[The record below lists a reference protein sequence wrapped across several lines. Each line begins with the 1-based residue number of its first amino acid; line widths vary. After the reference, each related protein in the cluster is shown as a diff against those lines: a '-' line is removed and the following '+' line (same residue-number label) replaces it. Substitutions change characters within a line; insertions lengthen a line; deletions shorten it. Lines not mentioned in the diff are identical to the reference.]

1 MPRALEHFGYSS
13 SAPVL
18 DDRIASLDRQIR
30 QLARQCKMP
39 SSYIELDYQTEPSF
53 FAALANYG
61 YEHDLVLIQPDN
73 PAGLTGL
80 GIRSVR
86 RAYLGGCPADIG
98 YLHHLRFHPSI
109 RGGSFLARGYR
120 EFRKV
125 FAARPL
131 KVTLTSILEDNAV
144 ARQLLESNRAGSGM
158 PTYRPVSRF
167 LTLLIPLTGP
177 GRRWPLRRRE
187 RVGNLGFAVRMLT
200 DADLPA
206 LMSLFELAGRHNDGM
221 PAFAAEDFCGGST
234 SALAGLQITD
244 MVGVFA
250 GNELLGA
257 IGIWNQQAYRQIV
270 LSHLCPS
277 LSVVRKLWN
286 LGRGLWGEC
295 PIPLTGGRV
304 NNVLLDP
311 WVIVP
316 GREREIMP
324 VLLKAATKEAKRRG
338 ALFAAFGVSANNPA
352 LAAVD
357 TLFYISYW
365 SIIYQ
370 VFWPETA
377 VYGFTGRQLHVA
389 NLGSL

>member
-1 MPRALEHFGYSS
+1 MPRALEHFVFSS
-13 SAPVL
+13 TTPVL
-18 DDRIASLDRQIR
+18 DERTQNLDRQIR
-30 QLARQCKMP
+30 QLARQCQMP
-39 SSYIELDYQTEPSF
+39 SSYIGLDYQTEPSF

-61 YEHDLVLIQPDN
+61 HEHDLVLIQPDN

-86 RAYLGGCPADIG
+86 RSWLGGCQTDIG

-120 EFRKV
+120 EFRKI

-131 KVTLTSILEDNAV
+131 EVTLTSILEDNTR
-144 ARQLLESNRAGSGM
+144 ARQLLESNRADSGM
-158 PTYRPVSRF
+158 PTYKPVSRF
-167 LTLLIPLTGP
+167 LTLLIPLNGP
-177 GRRWPLRRRE
+177 GRRWPLRRRKSA
-187 RVGNLGFAVRMLT
+187 GNPRFAVRMLT

-206 LMSLFELAGRHNDGM
+206 LLSLFELAGRNNDGM

-250 GNELLGA
+250 GTELLGA

-277 LSVVRKLWN
+277 LSVVRRLWN
-286 LGRGLWGEC
+286 FGRGLWGEC
-295 PIPLTGGRV
+295 PIPQTGGRV
-304 NNVLLDP
+304 DNVLLDP
-311 WVIVP
+311 WVIRP

-324 VLLKAATKEAKRRG
+324 VLLEAATKEAKKRG
-338 ALFAAFGVSANNPA
+338 ALFAALGVAASNPA

-370 VFWPETA
+370 VFWSETA
-377 VYGFTGRQLHVA
+377 VYDFAGQQMHVA